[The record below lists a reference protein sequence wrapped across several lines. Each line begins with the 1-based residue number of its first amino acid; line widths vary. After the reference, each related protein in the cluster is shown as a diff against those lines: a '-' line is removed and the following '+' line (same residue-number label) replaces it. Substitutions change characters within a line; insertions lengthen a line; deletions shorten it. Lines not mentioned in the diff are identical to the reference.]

1 MGAPGQVIGGGHGD
15 FNPLGATVAVGQG
28 DVNAALGA
36 QGFGAPP
43 GADPYGAPPAA
54 DPYAVNPPGG
64 SNPGFGA
71 PAQGFGAPPPGYG
84 APPPAY
90 GGGPQPGDPY
100 AAGQQQ
106 GGFGASP
113 PQGAPQQDF
122 NQQFSQGA
130 AQAGAAFGQAANE
143 MGGALQQ
150 GLGYQ
155 GGAPMMQ
162 GQQPGMMQQG
172 PGKPKMMVLLL
183 AILPS
188 AFGFCGIHRFFTGHI
203 GIGIAQFLTVG
214 GCGIWQLIDIVQ
226 ILTGKFT
233 DKDGNPLVG

>member
-1 MGAPGQVIGGGHGD
+1 MPPQAPAGQVVGGGGGGD
-15 FNPLGATVAVGQG
+15 FNPLGATVAIGQG
-28 DVNAALGA
+28 DVNAALGN
-36 QGFGAPP
+36 QGFAPP
-43 GADPYGAPPAA
+43 PAADPYAAPPAA
-54 DPYAVNPPGG
+54 DPYGQQPGG

-71 PAQGFGAPPPGYG
+71 PPQGYG
-84 APPPAY
+84 APPPQASPPQGY
-90 GGGPQPGDPY
+90 GAPAPADPY
-100 AAGQQQ
+100 GAGQ
-106 GGFGASP
+106 GGFGAP
-113 PQGAPQQDF
+113 PQGAPPQDF
-122 NQQFSQGA
+122 GQQFSQGA

-162 GQQPGMMQQG
+162 GQQPGMMQQQG